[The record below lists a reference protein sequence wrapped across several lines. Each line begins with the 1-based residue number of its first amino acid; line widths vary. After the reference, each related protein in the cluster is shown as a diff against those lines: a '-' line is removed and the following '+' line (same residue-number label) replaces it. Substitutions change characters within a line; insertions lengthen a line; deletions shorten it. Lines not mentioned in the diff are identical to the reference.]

1 MIIWING
8 AFGAGKTTC
17 AFELQRRLPDS
28 FVYDPENIGYFLRD
42 NLPEALQKNDFQD
55 HAAWRSFNY
64 EMLRY
69 LAGEYAGT
77 VIVPMTL
84 VKRAYYDE
92 IVTRLEN
99 EGILIQ
105 HFILWAEK
113 ATLIKRLQRRFEFGS
128 GWAIDRIDVC
138 LDAFENEIC
147 EEKIFTDEMDVD
159 DVVAMIAERAGLA
172 LEKDERSWL
181 RKKYDRMMML
191 VRHIR

>member
-42 NLPEALQKNDFQD
+42 NLPEVLQKNDFQD
-55 HAAWRSFNY
+55 HSAWRSFNY
-64 EMLRY
+64 EMLHY

-147 EEKIFTDEMDVD
+147 EEKIFTDEMGVE
-159 DVVAMIAERAGLA
+159 DVVEMIAERAGLV

-181 RKKYDRMMML
+181 RKKYDRMMTL

>member
-28 FVYDPENIGYFLRD
+28 FVYDPENVGYFLRD
-42 NLPEALQKNDFQD
+42 NLPEVLQKNDFQD
-55 HAAWRSFNY
+55 HATWRSFNY
-64 EMLRY
+64 EMLCY
-69 LAGEYAGT
+69 LASEYAGT

-84 VKRAYYDE
+84 VKRVYYDE

-99 EGILIQ
+99 EGILIR

-147 EEKIFTDEMDVD
+147 EEKIFTDDMDVE

-172 LEKDERSWL
+172 LEKDKRSWL
-181 RKKYDRMMML
+181 RKKYDLMMTS